1 MCPTGKFEPVA
12 VYHPDDS
19 TKVVWS
25 GRGRKSAEYKKLVAE
40 GKIVEATKAPA
51 ATATKAE

>member
-1 MCPTGKFEPVA
+1 MSTGIFTPKP

-40 GKIVEATKAPA
+40 GKIVEATKAST